1 MHPRWLS
8 LFVLSLLC
16 APLSAQQVERPEPG
30 PVFRLSVTLAQVDA
44 VVTDRKGR
52 HVTTLGPADFQ
63 VFQDG
68 RLQPVTAVA
77 YIRGGRAVPRSGRR
91 ARNPSQCRRARA
103 TRAA

>member
-1 MHPRWLS
+1 M
-8 LFVLSLLC
+8 
-16 APLSAQQVERPEPG
+16 
-30 PVFRLSVTLAQVDA
+30 FRLSVTLAQVDA

-77 YIRGGRAVPRSGRR
+77 YVRADERYLDQNGGPEPIPG
-91 ARNPSQCRRARA
+91 
-103 TRAA
+103 